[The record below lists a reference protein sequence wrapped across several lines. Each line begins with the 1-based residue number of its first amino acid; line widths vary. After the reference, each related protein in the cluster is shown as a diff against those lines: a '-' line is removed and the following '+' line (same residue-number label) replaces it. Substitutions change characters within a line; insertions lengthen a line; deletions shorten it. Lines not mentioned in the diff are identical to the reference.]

1 MSSESE
7 AESLSSEN
15 SENSA
20 GSEEE
25 VLRILWKI
33 LKFNILNNDIKI
45 HVKVK
50 SIFSGEIEKFSSLVK
65 FGEILKSLTLAKIDN
80 MRSVTL
86 TPNLN
91 FGFLVVIFYG
101 EIIHF
106 DQIFVSNRPKY
117 SIGDTL
123 NFWVLTPE
131 PKISIL
137 TKFWS
142 LLKLISSN
150 FDRSRRQLSNDTKII
165 KLGQNWFHLGKFFYH
180 CQNH

>member
-1 MSSESE
+1 M
-7 AESLSSEN
+7 
-15 SENSA
+15 
-20 GSEEE
+20 
-25 VLRILWKI
+25 
-33 LKFNILNNDIKI
+33 
-45 HVKVK
+45 K

-137 TKFWS
+137 TKF
-142 LLKLISSN
+142 
-150 FDRSRRQLSNDTKII
+150 
-165 KLGQNWFHLGKFFYH
+165 
-180 CQNH
+180 